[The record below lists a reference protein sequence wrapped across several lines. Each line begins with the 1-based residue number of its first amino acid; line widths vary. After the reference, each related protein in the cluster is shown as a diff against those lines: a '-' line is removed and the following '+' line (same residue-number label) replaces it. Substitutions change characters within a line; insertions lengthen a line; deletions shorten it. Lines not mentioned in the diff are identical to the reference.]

1 MSLISAP
8 GLPLDGLA
16 FTMISYED
24 HIISQQAGSTSLNVT
39 MNDTIAGDVLVPAF
53 QAACGWYYGPH
64 TYDDITGERYPDIV
78 ECTVST
84 PNPYHSIVTVDTGA
98 GEISYYFYSREKY
111 VICLIKV
118 ELVNGQLH

>member
-16 FTMISYED
+16 FTMTSFQD
-24 HIISQQAGSTSLNVT
+24 QIISQQAGSTSLNVT

-64 TYDDITGERYPDIV
+64 MYDDITGERYPDVV
-78 ECTVST
+78 ECTLST
-84 PNPYHSIVTVDTGA
+84 PNSHRSIVTVDTSA

-111 VICLIKV
+111 VIY
-118 ELVNGQLH
+118 LVNS